1 MKYKVTFLIFFT
13 AGAIGALPAL
23 TRSLTWANGTAEGK
37 PLALH
42 AIMQDLSMNMQ
53 AVTDGISREDWPLV
67 AKIAPRIA
75 DHPQPPLAEKMRILS
90 FIGSDAGKFKA
101 YEEKNHRAG
110 QELKRAATHQDG
122 PAAIAAFAALQNGCL
137 ACHQS
142 FRKSFQEH
150 FYAQRKKDQ

>member
-1 MKYKVTFLIFFT
+1 MKNKRTSQIVVA
-13 AGAIGALPAL
+13 AGVIGTLLVSA
-23 TRSLTWANGTAEGK
+23 SSMTWANGPAEIK

-42 AIMQDLSMNMQ
+42 TIMQDLSMNMQ

-90 FIGSDAGKFKA
+90 FIGSNAGKFKD
-101 YEEKNHRAG
+101 YDEKNHQAG
-110 QELKRAATHQDG
+110 QELKRAATRQDG
-122 PAAIAAFAALQNGCL
+122 PAVIAAFATLQNGCL
-137 ACHQS
+137 TCHQS

-150 FYAQRKKDQ
+150 FYGQR

>member
-1 MKYKVTFLIFFT
+1 MKDKSTFQTIVAAGLLGTFLMSANSMAWAT
-13 AGAIGALPAL
+13 GPA
-23 TRSLTWANGTAEGK
+23 EVK

-42 AIMQDLSMNMQ
+42 KIMQDLAMDMQ
-53 AVTDGISREDWPLV
+53 AVTDGISREDWALV

-90 FIGSDAGKFKA
+90 FIGSDAGKFKGHEA
-101 YEEKNHRAG
+101 KNHRAG
-110 QELKRAATHQDG
+110 LELKRAAERQDR
-122 PAAIAAFAALQNGCL
+122 PAVISAFATLQNGCL

-150 FYAQRKKDQ
+150 FYEQR